1 MVKIIATNV
10 WMYRENE
17 FQWRL
22 ARVGQ
27 VFGSYSQCTDENL
40 REAQRGIK

>member
-27 VFGSYSQCTDENL
+27 IVGRTVNVL
-40 REAQRGIK
+40 TRI